1 MQTHIA
7 WLPIIRRRGEVM
19 YVIEDK
25 KGRFFTPWTT
35 RKGTRDLWVAYKY
48 TSKKR
53 ALKECA
59 RHEGERVF
67 EVHLTL
73 GKQVK

>member
-1 MQTHIA
+1 
-7 WLPIIRRRGEVM
+7 M

-25 KGRFFTPWTT
+25 KGRFYTPWSKSGWT
-35 RKGTRDLWVAYKY
+35 KNLWPAYKY
-48 TSKKR
+48 TTKKR

-59 RHEGERVF
+59 KDKGERVF
-67 EVHLTL
+67 EVHLVL